1 MERQRL
7 VEEEHLARAMAVN
20 QDSRQAGPVVAFQTL
35 EAPSGMLSPSG
46 QLPAALF
53 AQFPALAQFD
63 GDLMMDEGEDGDLGT
78 LAE

>member
-20 QDSRQAGPVVAFQTL
+20 AVTVNQDSRQAGPVVTFQTL

-46 QLPAALF
+46 QLPAASLT
-53 AQFPALAQFD
+53 QFPALAQF
-63 GDLMMDEGEDGDLGT
+63 EGI
-78 LAE
+78 